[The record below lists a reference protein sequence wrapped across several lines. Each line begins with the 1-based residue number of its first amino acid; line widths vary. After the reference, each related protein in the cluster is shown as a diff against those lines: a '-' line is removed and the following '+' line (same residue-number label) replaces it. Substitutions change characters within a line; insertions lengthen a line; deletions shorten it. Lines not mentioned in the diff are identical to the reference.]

1 MKAITNRSGIPCP
14 EDRNFLFSY
23 QASND
28 EKKGL
33 SPYWLFYE
41 DVKMLSQIQRF
52 GGAMFTPVLLFP
64 FAGIVVGIAIMLRN
78 PLFVGEAL
86 TDPNSLFAQIVHII
100 EEGGW
105 TVFRNMPLIFA
116 VGLPIGLAKQ
126 AQGRACLAVLVSF
139 LTWNYFI
146 NAMGMTWGHFFGVD
160 FSADPTAGSGL
171 TMMAGIKTLDTSIIG
186 AIVISGIVT
195 ALHNRYFDK
204 PLPVFLG
211 IFQGT
216 SFVVIIAFLVMIPC
230 AWLTLLGWPKV
241 QMGIES
247 LQAFLRSAGA
257 LGVWVYT
264 FLERILI
271 PTGLHHFVYGPFI
284 FGPAAVEGG
293 IQVYWAQHLQEFS
306 QSTESL
312 KTLFPEGGFA
322 LHGNSKIFGSLGIA
336 LALYFT
342 ASPENRVKV
351 AGLLIPATLTAVL
364 VGITE
369 PLEFTFLFISPLL
382 FAVHAVLAASMAT
395 VMYLC
400 GVVGNM
406 GGGLLDQF
414 LPQNWIP
421 MFHNHAGMMFTQIAI
436 GLAFTVLYF
445 AIFRTLI
452 LRFNLKTPGRED
464 SEIKLYTKADYKA
477 ARGQTTAAS
486 PETKL
491 GQAAGFLQA
500 LGGASNIES
509 INNCATRLRIAL
521 HDMAQTQS
529 DDVFKAL
536 GAHGVVRRG
545 NGIQVIVGLHV
556 PQVREQLETLM
567 KSSLSNEQIPM
578 TEAVS

>member
-1 MKAITNRSGIPCP
+1 LFH
-14 EDRNFLFSY
+14 EDL
-23 QASND
+23 
-28 EKKGL
+28 
-33 SPYWLFYE
+33 
-41 DVKMLSQIQRF
+41 KMLSQIQRF

-86 TDPNSLFAQIVHII
+86 TAPDNLFAQIVHII

-105 TVFRNMPLIFA
+105 AVFRNMPLIFA

-126 AQGRACLAVLVSF
+126 AQGRACLAVLISF
-139 LTWNYFI
+139 MTWNYFI

-160 FSADPTAGSGL
+160 FSAEPTAGTGL
-171 TMMAGIKTLDTSIIG
+171 AMIAGIKTLDTSIIG
-186 AIVISGIVT
+186 AIIISGLVT
-195 ALHNRYFDK
+195 AIHNRFFDK

-216 SFVVIIAFLVMIPC
+216 SFVVILAFFVMIPC

-247 LQAFLRSAGA
+247 LQAFLRTAGA

-306 QSTESL
+306 QSTVPL

-322 LHGNSKIFGSLGIA
+322 LHGNSKVFGSVGIA
-336 LALYFT
+336 LAIWYT

-382 FAVHAVLAASMAT
+382 FAIHAVLAATMAT
-395 VMYLC
+395 VMYTF

-421 MFHNHAGMMFTQIAI
+421 MFHNHASTVFTQIGI
-436 GLAFTVLYF
+436 GLCFTALYF
-445 AIFRTLI
+445 VVFRTLI
-452 LRFNLKTPGRED
+452 ERLNLKTPGREE
-464 SEIKLYTKADYKA
+464 SEIKLYNKADYKA
-477 ARGQTTAAS
+477 ARGQTTAPAAAS
-486 PETKL
+486 QQV

-500 LGGASNIES
+500 LGGAANIES

-521 HDMAQTQS
+521 VDMTKTQS

-556 PQVREQLETLM
+556 PQVRDQLESLM
-567 KSSLSNEQIPM
+567 KTPLTNEQTTL
-578 TEAVS
+578 TEAIS

>member
-1 MKAITNRSGIPCP
+1 
-14 EDRNFLFSY
+14 
-23 QASND
+23 
-28 EKKGL
+28 
-33 SPYWLFYE
+33 
-41 DVKMLSQIQRF
+41 MLSQIQRF

-86 TDPNSLFAQIVHII
+86 TAPDNLFAQIVHII

-116 VGLPIGLAKQ
+116 VGLPVGLAKQ

-139 LTWNYFI
+139 LTWNYLI
-146 NAMGMTWGHFFGVD
+146 NAMGITWGHFFGVD
-160 FSADPTAGSGL
+160 FSIDPVPGSGL
-171 TMMAGIKTLDTSIIG
+171 TFIAGIKTLDTSIIG
-186 AIVISGIVT
+186 AIVISGLVT
-195 ALHNRYFDK
+195 AIHNRYFEK

-216 SFVVIIAFLVMIPC
+216 SFVVIIAFLAMIPC

-241 QMGIES
+241 QLGIES
-247 LQAFLRSAGA
+247 LQAFLRASGA

-293 IQVYWAQHLQEFS
+293 IQVWWAEHLQAFS
-306 QSTESL
+306 QSSEPL

-322 LHGNSKIFGSLGIA
+322 LHGNSKVFGSVGIA

-342 ASPENRVKV
+342 AAPQNRVKV

-382 FAVHAVLAASMAT
+382 FAVHALLAATMAT
-395 VMYLC
+395 VMYMC

-421 MFHNHAGMMFTQIAI
+421 MFHHHAGMVFTQIGI
-436 GLAFTVLYF
+436 GLSFSALYF
-445 AIFRTLI
+445 VVFRALI
-452 LRFNLKTPGRED
+452 LHFNLKTPGREE
-464 SEIKLYTKADYKA
+464 SEIKLYSKADYQA
-477 ARGQTTAAS
+477 ARNSARQSGTPDTQQ
-486 PETKL
+486 
-491 GQAAGFLQA
+491 GQAVGFLQA
-500 LGGASNIES
+500 LGGPANITAL
-509 INNCATRLRIAL
+509 NNCATRLRITL
-521 HDMAQTQS
+521 VDMANTQS
-529 DDVFKAL
+529 DEVFKAL

-556 PQVREQLETLM
+556 PQVRDQLETLM
-567 KSSLSNEQIPM
+567 KNPLVQKETTL
-578 TEAVS
+578 TEAV

>member
-1 MKAITNRSGIPCP
+1 
-14 EDRNFLFSY
+14 
-23 QASND
+23 
-28 EKKGL
+28 
-33 SPYWLFYE
+33 
-41 DVKMLSQIQRF
+41 MLSQIQRF

-64 FAGIVVGIAIMLRN
+64 FAGIVVGLAILLQN
-78 PLFVGEAL
+78 PLFVGAEMTAP
-86 TDPNSLFAQIVHII
+86 DSLFAQIVHII

-116 VGLPIGLAKQ
+116 VGLPIGLANQ
-126 AQGRACLAVLVSF
+126 AQGRACLTVLVSF

-146 NAMGMTWGHFFGVD
+146 NAMGMTWGSYFGVD
-160 FSADPTAGSGL
+160 FTQDAIAGSGL

-186 AIVISGIVT
+186 AIIISGIVT
-195 ALHNRYFDK
+195 GIHNRFFEK
-204 PLPVFLG
+204 QLPIFLG

-216 SFVVIIAFLVMIPC
+216 SYVVIIAFLVMIPC

-293 IQVYWAQHLQEFS
+293 IQMFWAQHLQEFS

-312 KTLFPEGGFA
+312 KSLFPEGGFA
-322 LHGNSKIFGSLGIA
+322 LHGNSKIFGSVGIA
-336 LALYFT
+336 LAMYYT

-351 AGLLIPATLTAVL
+351 AGLLVPATLTAVL

-382 FAVHAVLAASMAT
+382 FAVHALLAATMAT

-406 GGGLLDQF
+406 GGGLIDQV

-421 MFHNHAGMMFTQIAI
+421 MFSNHADMMFIQIGV
-436 GLAFTVLYF
+436 GLAFTLLYF
-445 AIFRTLI
+445 VVFRTLI
-452 LRFNLKTPGRED
+452 LHFKLCTPGREA
-464 SEIKLYTKADYKA
+464 SEVKLYTKDDYKA
-477 ARGQTTAAS
+477 ARGKTTVS
-486 PETKL
+486 KPDEKM
-491 GQAAGFLQA
+491 GQAAGILQA
-500 LGGASNIES
+500 LGGVGNIAS

-521 HDMAQTQS
+521 HDMTQTLS
-529 DDVFKAL
+529 DDVFKKL
-536 GAHGVVRRG
+536 GAHGVFRSG
-545 NGIQVIVGLHV
+545 DAIQVIIGLHV
-556 PQVREQLETLM
+556 SQLREQLDTLM
-567 KSSLSNEQIPM
+567 KSHPTEPVPV
-578 TEAVS
+578 TEAVQ

>member
-1 MKAITNRSGIPCP
+1 
-14 EDRNFLFSY
+14 
-23 QASND
+23 
-28 EKKGL
+28 
-33 SPYWLFYE
+33 
-41 DVKMLSQIQRF
+41 MLSQIQRF

-86 TDPNSLFAQIVHII
+86 TAPDHLFAQIVHII

-105 TVFRNMPLIFA
+105 AVFRNMPLIFA

-126 AQGRACLAVLVSF
+126 AQGRACLAVLISF

-160 FSADPTAGSGL
+160 FSAEPTAGSGL
-171 TMMAGIKTLDTSIIG
+171 AMIAGIKTLDTSIIG

-195 ALHNRYFDK
+195 AIHNRYFDK

-211 IFQGT
+211 IFQGS
-216 SFVVIIAFLVMIPC
+216 SFVVILAFFVMIPC

-271 PTGLHHFVYGPFI
+271 PTGLHHFVYGPSI

-306 QSTESL
+306 QSTLPL

-322 LHGNSKIFGSLGIA
+322 LHGNSKVFGSVGIA
-336 LALYFT
+336 LAIWYT

-351 AGLLIPATLTAVL
+351 AGLLVPATLTAVL

-382 FAVHAVLAASMAT
+382 FAVHAVLAATMAT
-395 VMYLC
+395 VMYTF

-421 MFHNHAGMMFTQIAI
+421 MFHNHAATVFTQIGI
-436 GLAFTVLYF
+436 GVCFTGIYF
-445 AIFRTLI
+445 VVFKTLI
-452 LRFNLKTPGRED
+452 ARLNLKTPGREE
-464 SEIKLYTKADYKA
+464 SEIKLYSKADYKA
-477 ARGQTTAAS
+477 ARGQTTAPAAAS
-486 PETKL
+486 QQV

-500 LGGASNIES
+500 LGGAANIDS

-521 HDMAQTQS
+521 VDMAKTQS

-556 PQVREQLETLM
+556 PQVRDQLESLM
-567 KSSLSNEQIPM
+567 KTPLTNEQTTL
-578 TEAVS
+578 TEAIS

>member
-1 MKAITNRSGIPCP
+1 
-14 EDRNFLFSY
+14 
-23 QASND
+23 
-28 EKKGL
+28 
-33 SPYWLFYE
+33 
-41 DVKMLSQIQRF
+41 MLSQIQRF

-64 FAGIVVGIAIMLRN
+64 FAGIVVGIAIMFRN

-86 TDPNSLFAQIVHII
+86 TAPDHLFAQIVHII

-105 TVFRNMPLIFA
+105 AVFRNMPLIFA

-126 AQGRACLAVLVSF
+126 AQGRACLAVLISF

-160 FSADPTAGSGL
+160 FSAEPTAGSGL
-171 TMMAGIKTLDTSIIG
+171 AMIAGIKTLDTSIIG

-195 ALHNRYFDK
+195 AIHNRYFDK

-211 IFQGT
+211 IFQGS
-216 SFVVIIAFLVMIPC
+216 SFVVILAFFVMIPC

-306 QSTESL
+306 QSTLPL

-322 LHGNSKIFGSLGIA
+322 LHGNSKVFGSVGIA
-336 LALYFT
+336 LAIWYT

-351 AGLLIPATLTAVL
+351 AGLLVPATLTAVL

-382 FAVHAVLAASMAT
+382 FAVHAVLAATMAT
-395 VMYLC
+395 VMYAF

-421 MFHNHAGMMFTQIAI
+421 MFHNHASTVFTQIGI
-436 GLAFTVLYF
+436 GVCFTGVYF
-445 AIFRTLI
+445 VVFKTLI
-452 LRFNLKTPGRED
+452 ERLNLKTPGREE
-464 SEIKLYTKADYKA
+464 SEIKLYSKADYKA
-477 ARGQTTAAS
+477 ARGQTAAPAAAS
-486 PETKL
+486 QQV

-500 LGGASNIES
+500 LGGAANIEN

-521 HDMAQTQS
+521 VDMAKTQS

-556 PQVREQLETLM
+556 PQVRDQLESLM
-567 KSSLSNEQIPM
+567 KTPLTNEQTTL
-578 TEAVS
+578 TEAIS

>member
-195 ALHNRYFDK
+195 TLHNRYFDK

-342 ASPENRVKV
+342 AAPENRVKV

>member
-1 MKAITNRSGIPCP
+1 
-14 EDRNFLFSY
+14 
-23 QASND
+23 
-28 EKKGL
+28 
-33 SPYWLFYE
+33 
-41 DVKMLSQIQRF
+41 MLSQIQRF

-86 TDPNSLFAQIVHII
+86 TAPDHLFAQIVHII

-105 TVFRNMPLIFA
+105 AVFRNMPLIFA

-126 AQGRACLAVLVSF
+126 AQGRACLAVLISF

-160 FSADPTAGSGL
+160 FSAEPTAGSGL
-171 TMMAGIKTLDTSIIG
+171 AMIAGIKTLDTSIIG

-195 ALHNRYFDK
+195 AIHNRYFDK

-211 IFQGT
+211 IFQGS
-216 SFVVIIAFLVMIPC
+216 SFVVILAFFVMIPC

-306 QSTESL
+306 QSTLPL

-322 LHGNSKIFGSLGIA
+322 LHGNSKVFGSVGIA
-336 LALYFT
+336 LAIWYT

-351 AGLLIPATLTAVL
+351 AGLLVPATLTAVL

-382 FAVHAVLAASMAT
+382 FAVHAVLAATMAT
-395 VMYLC
+395 VMYTF

-421 MFHNHAGMMFTQIAI
+421 MFHNHAATVFTQIGI
-436 GLAFTVLYF
+436 GVCFTGIYF
-445 AIFRTLI
+445 VVFKTLI
-452 LRFNLKTPGRED
+452 ARLNLKTPGREE
-464 SEIKLYTKADYKA
+464 SEIKLYSKADYKA
-477 ARGQTTAAS
+477 ARRQTTAPAAAS
-486 PETKL
+486 QQV

-500 LGGASNIES
+500 LGGAANIDS

-521 HDMAQTQS
+521 VDMAKTQS

-556 PQVREQLETLM
+556 PQVRDQLESLM
-567 KSSLSNEQIPM
+567 KTPLTNEQTTL
-578 TEAVS
+578 TEAIS

>member
-445 AIFRTLI
+445 AIFRALI

-464 SEIKLYTKADYKA
+464 SEIKLYTKVDYKT
-477 ARGQTTAAS
+477 ARGKTTAAS

>member
-1 MKAITNRSGIPCP
+1 
-14 EDRNFLFSY
+14 
-23 QASND
+23 
-28 EKKGL
+28 
-33 SPYWLFYE
+33 
-41 DVKMLSQIQRF
+41 MLSQIQRF

-86 TDPNSLFAQIVHII
+86 TAPDNLFAQIVHII

-105 TVFRNMPLIFA
+105 AVFRNMPLIFA
-116 VGLPIGLAKQ
+116 VGLPIGLSKQ
-126 AQGRACLAVLVSF
+126 AQGRACLAVLISF

-160 FSADPTAGSGL
+160 FSAEPTAGSGL
-171 TMMAGIKTLDTSIIG
+171 AMIAGIKTLDTSIIG
-186 AIVISGIVT
+186 AIIISGLVT
-195 ALHNRYFDK
+195 AIHNRFFDK

-216 SFVVIIAFLVMIPC
+216 SFVVILAFFVMIPC

-247 LQAFLRSAGA
+247 LQAFLRTAGA

-306 QSTESL
+306 QSTVPL

-322 LHGNSKIFGSLGIA
+322 LHGNSKVFGSVGIA
-336 LALYFT
+336 LAIWYT

-382 FAVHAVLAASMAT
+382 FAIHAVLAATMAT
-395 VMYLC
+395 VMYIF

-421 MFHNHAGMMFTQIAI
+421 MFHNHASTVFTQIGI
-436 GLAFTVLYF
+436 GLCFSGIYF
-445 AIFRTLI
+445 VVFRTLI
-452 LRFNLKTPGRED
+452 ERLNLKTPGREE
-464 SEIKLYTKADYKA
+464 SEIKLYSKADYKA
-477 ARGQTTAAS
+477 ARGQTTAPAAAS
-486 PETKL
+486 QQV

-500 LGGASNIES
+500 LGGAANIES

-521 HDMAQTQS
+521 VDMTKTQS

-556 PQVREQLETLM
+556 PQVRDQLESLM
-567 KSSLSNEQIPM
+567 KTPLTNEQTTL
-578 TEAVS
+578 TEAIS

>member
-160 FSADPTAGSGL
+160 FSAEPTAGSGL

-369 PLEFTFLFISPLL
+369 PLEFTFLFISPIL

-500 LGGASNIES
+500 LGGAGNIES

>member
-1 MKAITNRSGIPCP
+1 
-14 EDRNFLFSY
+14 
-23 QASND
+23 
-28 EKKGL
+28 
-33 SPYWLFYE
+33 
-41 DVKMLSQIQRF
+41 MLSQIQRF

-86 TDPNSLFAQIVHII
+86 TAPDNLFAQIVHII

-105 TVFRNMPLIFA
+105 AVFRNMPLIFA

-126 AQGRACLAVLVSF
+126 AQGRACLAVLISF

-146 NAMGMTWGHFFGVD
+146 NTMGMTWGHFFGVD
-160 FSADPTAGSGL
+160 FSAEPTAGSGL
-171 TMMAGIKTLDTSIIG
+171 AMIAGIKTLDTSIIG
-186 AIVISGIVT
+186 AIIISGLVT
-195 ALHNRYFDK
+195 AIHNRFFDK

-216 SFVVIIAFLVMIPC
+216 SFVVILAFFVMIPC

-247 LQAFLRSAGA
+247 LQAFLRTAGA

-306 QSTESL
+306 QSTVPL

-322 LHGNSKIFGSLGIA
+322 LHGNSKVFGSVGIA
-336 LALYFT
+336 LAIWYT

-382 FAVHAVLAASMAT
+382 FAIHAVLAATMAT
-395 VMYLC
+395 VMYTF

-421 MFHNHAGMMFTQIAI
+421 MFHNHASTVFTQIGI
-436 GLAFTVLYF
+436 GLCFTGIYF
-445 AIFRTLI
+445 VVFRTLI
-452 LRFNLKTPGRED
+452 ERLNLKTPGREE
-464 SEIKLYTKADYKA
+464 SEIKLYNKADYKA
-477 ARGQTTAAS
+477 ARGQTTAPAAAS
-486 PETKL
+486 QKV

-500 LGGASNIES
+500 LGGAANIES

-521 HDMAQTQS
+521 VDMTKTQS

-556 PQVREQLETLM
+556 PQVRDQLESLM
-567 KSSLSNEQIPM
+567 KTPLTNEQTTL
-578 TEAVS
+578 TEAIS

>member
-1 MKAITNRSGIPCP
+1 
-14 EDRNFLFSY
+14 
-23 QASND
+23 
-28 EKKGL
+28 
-33 SPYWLFYE
+33 
-41 DVKMLSQIQRF
+41 MLSQIQRF

-64 FAGIVVGIAIMLRN
+64 FAGIVVGIAIMLSN
-78 PLFVGEAL
+78 PMFVGEAL
-86 TDPNSLFAQIVHII
+86 TAPDNLFAQIVHII

-139 LTWNYFI
+139 MTWNYFI
-146 NAMGMTWGHFFGVD
+146 NAMGMTWGHYFGVD
-160 FSADPTAGSGL
+160 FSVDPVAGTGL
-171 TMMAGIKTLDTSIIG
+171 TMIAGIKTLDTSIIG
-186 AIVISGIVT
+186 AIVISGLVT
-195 ALHNRYFDK
+195 AIHNRYFDK

-211 IFQGT
+211 IFQGS
-216 SFVVIIAFLVMIPC
+216 SFVVIVAFFAMIPC
-230 AWLTLLGWPKV
+230 AWLTLFGWPKV

-247 LQAFLRSAGA
+247 LQEFLRSAGS

-306 QSTESL
+306 QSALPL

-322 LHGNSKIFGSLGIA
+322 LHGNSKVFGSVGIA
-336 LALYFT
+336 LAIWYT
-342 ASPENRVKV
+342 ASAENRVKV

-382 FAVHAVLAASMAT
+382 FAIHAVLAASMAT
-395 VMYLC
+395 TMYVF

-421 MFHNHAGMMFTQIAI
+421 MFHNHASMVFTQIGI
-436 GLAFTVLYF
+436 GVCFTGLYF
-445 AIFRTLI
+445 VVFKTLI
-452 LRFNLKTPGRED
+452 ERLNLKTPGREE
-464 SEIKLYTKADYKA
+464 SEIKLYSKADYKA
-477 ARGQTTAAS
+477 ARGQTTAPAAAS
-486 PETKL
+486 QQI

-500 LGGASNIES
+500 LGGAANIES

-521 HDMAQTQS
+521 VDMAQTQS
-529 DDVFKAL
+529 DEVFKAL

-556 PQVREQLETLM
+556 PQVRDQLESLM
-567 KSSLSNEQIPM
+567 KTPLTNEQTTL

>member
-1 MKAITNRSGIPCP
+1 
-14 EDRNFLFSY
+14 
-23 QASND
+23 
-28 EKKGL
+28 
-33 SPYWLFYE
+33 
-41 DVKMLSQIQRF
+41 MLSQIQRF

-86 TDPNSLFAQIVHII
+86 TAPDHLFAQIVHII

-105 TVFRNMPLIFA
+105 AVFRNMPLIFA

-126 AQGRACLAVLVSF
+126 AQGRACLAVLISF

-160 FSADPTAGSGL
+160 FSAEPTAGSGL
-171 TMMAGIKTLDTSIIG
+171 AMIAGIKTLDTSIIG

-195 ALHNRYFDK
+195 AIHNRYFDK

-211 IFQGT
+211 IFQGS
-216 SFVVIIAFLVMIPC
+216 SFVVILAFFVMIPC

-306 QSTESL
+306 QSTLPL

-322 LHGNSKIFGSLGIA
+322 LHGNSKVFGSVGIA
-336 LALYFT
+336 FAIWYT

-351 AGLLIPATLTAVL
+351 AGLLVPATLTAVL

-382 FAVHAVLAASMAT
+382 FAVHAVLAATMAT
-395 VMYLC
+395 VMYAF

-421 MFHNHAGMMFTQIAI
+421 MFHNHASTVFTQIGI
-436 GLAFTVLYF
+436 GVCFTGIYF
-445 AIFRTLI
+445 VIFKTLI
-452 LRFNLKTPGRED
+452 ERLNLKTPGREE
-464 SEIKLYTKADYKA
+464 SKIKLYSKADYKA
-477 ARGQTTAAS
+477 ARGQTTAPAAAS
-486 PETKL
+486 QQV

-500 LGGASNIES
+500 LGGAANIES

-521 HDMAQTQS
+521 VDMAKTQS

-556 PQVREQLETLM
+556 PQVRDQLESLM
-567 KSSLSNEQIPM
+567 KTPLTNEQTTL
-578 TEAVS
+578 TEAIS

>member
-1 MKAITNRSGIPCP
+1 
-14 EDRNFLFSY
+14 
-23 QASND
+23 
-28 EKKGL
+28 
-33 SPYWLFYE
+33 
-41 DVKMLSQIQRF
+41 MLSQIQRF

-86 TDPNSLFAQIVHII
+86 TAPDNLFAQIVHII

-105 TVFRNMPLIFA
+105 AVFRNMPLIFA

-126 AQGRACLAVLVSF
+126 AQGRACLAVLISF

-160 FSADPTAGSGL
+160 FAAEPTAGSGL
-171 TMMAGIKTLDTSIIG
+171 AMIAGIKTLDTSIIG

-195 ALHNRYFDK
+195 AIHNRYFDK
-204 PLPVFLG
+204 QLPVFLG

-216 SFVVIIAFLVMIPC
+216 SFVVILAFFVMIPC

-241 QMGIES
+241 QLGIES

-306 QSTESL
+306 QSTLPL

-322 LHGNSKIFGSLGIA
+322 LHGNAKVFGSVGIA
-336 LALYFT
+336 LALWYT

-382 FAVHAVLAASMAT
+382 FAVHAVLAATMAT
-395 VMYLC
+395 VMYIF

-421 MFHNHAGMMFTQIAI
+421 MFHNHASTVFTQMGI
-436 GLAFTVLYF
+436 GLCFTGLYF
-445 AIFRTLI
+445 VVFKTLI
-452 LRFNLKTPGRED
+452 ERLNLKTPGREE
-464 SEIKLYTKADYKA
+464 SEVKLYSKADYKA
-477 ARGQTTAAS
+477 ARGQTTAPAAAS
-486 PETKL
+486 QQV

-500 LGGASNIES
+500 LGGAANIES

-521 HDMAQTQS
+521 VDMAQTQS
-529 DDVFKAL
+529 DEVFKAL

-556 PQVREQLETLM
+556 PQVRDQLESLM
-567 KSSLSNEQIPM
+567 KTPSTNEQTTL
-578 TEAVS
+578 TEAIS

>member
-1 MKAITNRSGIPCP
+1 
-14 EDRNFLFSY
+14 
-23 QASND
+23 
-28 EKKGL
+28 
-33 SPYWLFYE
+33 
-41 DVKMLSQIQRF
+41 MLSQIQRF

-86 TDPNSLFAQIVHII
+86 TAPDNLFAQIVHII

-105 TVFRNMPLIFA
+105 AVFRNMPLIFA

-126 AQGRACLAVLVSF
+126 AQGRACLAVLISF

-160 FSADPTAGSGL
+160 FAAEPTTGSGL
-171 TMMAGIKTLDTSIIG
+171 AMIAGIKTLDTSIIG

-195 ALHNRYFDK
+195 AIHNRYFDK
-204 PLPVFLG
+204 QLPVFLG

-216 SFVVIIAFLVMIPC
+216 SFVVILAFFVMIPC
-230 AWLTLLGWPKV
+230 AWLTLMGWPKV
-241 QMGIES
+241 QLGIES

-306 QSTESL
+306 QSTLPL

-322 LHGNSKIFGSLGIA
+322 LHGNAKVFGSVGIA
-336 LALYFT
+336 LALWYT

-382 FAVHAVLAASMAT
+382 FAVHAVLAATMAT
-395 VMYLC
+395 VMYIF

-421 MFHNHAGMMFTQIAI
+421 MFHNHASTVFTQMGI
-436 GLAFTVLYF
+436 GLCFTGLYF
-445 AIFRTLI
+445 VVFKTLI
-452 LRFNLKTPGRED
+452 ERLNLKTPGREE
-464 SEIKLYTKADYKA
+464 SEVKLYSKADYKA
-477 ARGQTTAAS
+477 ARGQTTAPAAAS
-486 PETKL
+486 QQV

-500 LGGASNIES
+500 LGGAANIES

-521 HDMAQTQS
+521 VDMAQTQS

-556 PQVREQLETLM
+556 PQVRDQLESLM
-567 KSSLSNEQIPM
+567 KTPSTNEQTTL
-578 TEAVS
+578 TEAIS

>member
-1 MKAITNRSGIPCP
+1 
-14 EDRNFLFSY
+14 
-23 QASND
+23 
-28 EKKGL
+28 
-33 SPYWLFYE
+33 
-41 DVKMLSQIQRF
+41 MLSQIQRF

-86 TDPNSLFAQIVHII
+86 TAPDHLFAQIVHII

-105 TVFRNMPLIFA
+105 AVFRNMPLIFA

-126 AQGRACLAVLVSF
+126 AQGRACLAVLISF

-160 FSADPTAGSGL
+160 FSAEPTAGSGL
-171 TMMAGIKTLDTSIIG
+171 AMIAGIKTLDTSIIG
-186 AIVISGIVT
+186 AIIISGLVT
-195 ALHNRYFDK
+195 AIHNRFFDK

-216 SFVVIIAFLVMIPC
+216 SFVVILAFFVMIPC

-247 LQAFLRSAGA
+247 LQAFLRTAGA

-306 QSTESL
+306 QSTVPL

-322 LHGNSKIFGSLGIA
+322 LHGNSKVFGSVGIA
-336 LALYFT
+336 LAIWYT

-382 FAVHAVLAASMAT
+382 FAIHAVLAATMAT
-395 VMYLC
+395 VMYIF

-421 MFHNHAGMMFTQIAI
+421 MFHNHASTVFTQIGI
-436 GLAFTVLYF
+436 GLCFSGIYF
-445 AIFRTLI
+445 VVFRTLI
-452 LRFNLKTPGRED
+452 ERLNLKTPGREE
-464 SEIKLYTKADYKA
+464 SEIKLYSKADYKA
-477 ARGQTTAAS
+477 ARGQTTAPAAAS
-486 PETKL
+486 QQV

-500 LGGASNIES
+500 LGGAANIES

-521 HDMAQTQS
+521 VDMTKTQS

-556 PQVREQLETLM
+556 PQVRDQLKSLM
-567 KSSLSNEQIPM
+567 KTPLTNEQTTL
-578 TEAVS
+578 TEAIS